1 MGGSATSE
9 ASRLADR
16 QQRRTSTGP
25 GGRSGRW
32 SAPACQRLAC
42 RASSAPAAAASPH
55 THLEAIRETLGQVLE
70 ELRLEQTCSRA
81 QRAIVQACAQHC
93 WGCHHRQRYCQRQC
107 QRGQRGSGGG
117 SARRWPPPRRPTR
130 ASSSR
135 CHGALAPRASSR
147 WHPRTCAPARALWRD
162 PATLRSTKRV
172 WNSLPKISDG
182 TQLGAQRGRAIA
194 HERRGGPRRSCAGGK
209 GAGC

>member
-55 THLEAIRETLGQVLE
+55 THLEAIRETLGEVLK
-70 ELRLEQTCSRA
+70 SSGSSKRA
-81 QRAIVQACAQHC
+81 AERSVL
-93 WGCHHRQRYCQRQC
+93 
-107 QRGQRGSGGG
+107 
-117 SARRWPPPRRPTR
+117 
-130 ASSSR
+130 SSR
-135 CHGALAPRASSR
+135 PAPNTAGGVTIASATASASASAGNVAAVAGAPAAGRRRDGLRARVFRAAMAPSCRARPHGGIRERARPRA
-147 WHPRTCAPARALWRD
+147 PCG
-162 PATLRSTKRV
+162 
-172 WNSLPKISDG
+172 G
-182 TQLGAQRGRAIA
+182 TQPRFAQQNAFGTAF
-194 HERRGGPRRSCAGGK
+194 ERIPTAPS
-209 GAGC
+209 

>member
-107 QRGQRGSGGG
+107 QRGQRGSGGR
-117 SARRWPPPRRPTR
+117 SAGRWPPPRRPTR

-147 WHPRTCAPARALWRD
+147 WHPRTCAPTRALWRD

-172 WNSLPKISDG
+172 WNSLRKISDG
-182 TQLGAQRGRAIA
+182 TQLGAQRWRAIA